1 MRRSYQLVA
10 SLLLSTLCVG
20 CSCFDDKYKF
30 YSFTNDNH
38 TYKCSS
44 KDKKND
50 EVKRMCESFQDFSIV
65 LKDSNKAIIN
75 MPSISIQS
83 EETDYKVEDGSFYI
97 KDEGDE
103 AFNRLGSYSD
113 NEIKITV
120 GTVTITLR
128 K

>member
-1 MRRSYQLVA
+1 
-10 SLLLSTLCVG
+10 
-20 CSCFDDKYKF
+20 
-30 YSFTNDNH
+30 
-38 TYKCSS
+38 
-44 KDKKND
+44 
-50 EVKRMCESFQDFSIV
+50 MCESFQDFSIV